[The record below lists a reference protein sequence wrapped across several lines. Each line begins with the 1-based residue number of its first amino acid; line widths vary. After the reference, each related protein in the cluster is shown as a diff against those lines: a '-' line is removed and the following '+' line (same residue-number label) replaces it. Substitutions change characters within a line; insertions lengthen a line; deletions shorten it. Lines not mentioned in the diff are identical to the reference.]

1 MRDNKNTM
9 WKRTFGEPPNSTM
22 FQTWSSQLPQCSCVP
37 RSPPQRGKLLTL
49 KKLKTN
55 SWGGCCDR
63 PPFQMAELLGAFKK
77 KWWEPFWLRTGS
89 PWENSQWE
97 TTSEG
102 KDPLPTSHFVTGFF
116 LNFARGENMDKSW
129 QRQTVELGVLF
140 MLQVTRMFSK
150 PSFLIFGGSLLEMF
164 GGIWV

>member
-63 PPFQMAELLGAFKK
+63 PPSKWPNSWGRLKK
-77 KWWEPFWLRTGS
+77 MVGTILTTNRITLRKFTMG
-89 PWENSQWE
+89 